1 MPACK
6 DDDPVILRMFGSS
19 EPPHAARFQFV
30 DLFLSKDNKTELV
43 GLTEA
48 KAENVIDRKTCVA
61 NPRIIER
68 VTAGTVFD
76 FILVYNVEKQNE
88 VEEDF
93 RTLAKGMKL
102 LQLDYLG
109 GHGTRGSGRVSLKD
123 FQLTPYG
130 CDVDIKQLEGI
141 LNEVSAFELIPERSA
156 KA

>member
-1 MPACK
+1 M
-6 DDDPVILRMFGSS
+6 
-19 EPPHAARFQFV
+19 
-30 DLFLSKDNKTELV
+30 
-43 GLTEA
+43 
-48 KAENVIDRKTCVA
+48 
-61 NPRIIER
+61 
-68 VTAGTVFD
+68 
-76 FILVYNVEKQNE
+76 EKQNE